1 MNKIGQKTGDFGKVI
16 ALPFSQKSPS
26 KTPSFYI
33 IKVLLVESQADLNMF
48 MAYLE

>member
-26 KTPSFYI
+26 KTPFFISYKLFSLSRKL
-33 IKVLLVESQADLNMF
+33 IKMCLGLI
-48 MAYLE
+48 